1 MAFLSNEEINNIR
14 SSVSI
19 VDVISDY
26 IPLTKKGKNYF
37 GVCPFHDDHAP
48 SMSVSETKQI
58 YKCFSCG
65 ATGNVFNFVMDY
77 EHISFIEAV
86 GKIASKTGIDL
97 NFTTKDK
104 PKKNS
109 NLYDIYELTNKL
121 FQNNINTK
129 QGAEA
134 ISYLKKRNINE
145 ELIKEF
151 GIGLSLNKHD
161 ILTNLLLKKGYS
173 YEEQL
178 KSGLVVKND
187 YGYQDIYFNRIMFP
201 LEDMFGR
208 VVGFSGRRYDDVKE
222 YKYINTME
230 TEIFKKGEIL
240 YNYYRAKD
248 IARRKQQIIVMEG
261 FMDVIRA
268 HSIGVKNVVATMGTA
283 LTKENVNN
291 IKRMAKE
298 VILCFDG
305 DSAGFKAT
313 MSAIKE
319 FEQANVIPKIV
330 LLSDDLDPDDYIIKK
345 GAESFLNLLKNPIN
359 VMDFKLRYLKQG
371 KDFTN
376 SVDVAS
382 YVNEVIK
389 ELNYLNDD
397 VLKELTIQKLS
408 EETNLSQDFIKSKIQ
423 TKEQKP
429 QVIEKTTT
437 TKYNKYEKAEQNL
450 IYYMLKDPEVIKIYN
465 RRITYMPTSKYR
477 LLARE
482 ISYFYKQF
490 GYINI
495 ADLISFI
502 KDDKELIKT
511 IGEIDSLDLKDN
523 YTKEEIADYIKV
535 IYEYSV
541 VNEIKRLKNQM
552 KLETDSIKKAE
563 LGKKIIELKM
573 RSEDNDK

>member
-86 GKIASKTGIDL
+86 GKIASKAGIDL

-573 RSEDNDK
+573 RSEDSDK

>member
-86 GKIASKTGIDL
+86 GKIASKAGIDL

-345 GAESFLNLLKNPIN
+345 SAESFLNLLKNPIN

-573 RSEDNDK
+573 RSEDSDK

>member
-86 GKIASKTGIDL
+86 GKIASKAGIDL

-178 KSGLVVKND
+178 KSGLVVKNN

-305 DSAGFKAT
+305 DGAGFKAT

-573 RSEDNDK
+573 RSEDSDK

>member
-86 GKIASKTGIDL
+86 GKIASKAGIDL

>member
-104 PKKNS
+104 HKKNS

-397 VLKELTIQKLS
+397 VLRELTIQKLS

>member
-86 GKIASKTGIDL
+86 GKIASKAGIDL

-178 KSGLVVKND
+178 KSGLVVKNN

-429 QVIEKTTT
+429 QVIEKATT

-573 RSEDNDK
+573 RSEDSDK

>member
-86 GKIASKTGIDL
+86 GKIASKAGIDL

-178 KSGLVVKND
+178 KSGLVVKNN

-573 RSEDNDK
+573 RSEDSDK